1 MNPIAEIAKHE
12 LPIINVEAQSVQSP
26 GEPLPAPAAARGGDR
41 DENLAALCPPELT
54 SFANRA
60 ILLHSITGTI
70 PVVPRVGPMA
80 FTVRNLK
87 IRDQMLLVTLPPLF
101 VLLCAVA
108 LFFYAYWS
116 AINTGRAALRSKE
129 SVVRGNSFLWHT
141 TEAST
146 AVRGYILTH
155 RKDMLAPYDKA
166 IADGLAD
173 LNALSDLDAPDPGQP
188 EEINRIRAEFDQM
201 QKQWAL
207 PAIERVRAGV
217 DFDTA
222 ATLLEGQERM
232 AAISSDVSKLRR
244 EDEGET
250 VNGTMGAEKLIRR
263 MLVVGVSLAVILA
276 GILIFLTGVV
286 TRLIVLPVLQLIRA
300 SEQVGRGDY
309 APVLPPVVDNEFGV
323 LSRSFS
329 HMTTAL
335 RREHEE
341 IASLNRFSEAVT
353 QCTSEIEVYDLLL
366 HSLKEQ
372 FQPRQVIIFKLNQA
386 ENYLEAAATLAP
398 LPQEVGAWPLIE
410 EPHNCKAV
418 RTGRSFVVNDVQL
431 EPLCP
436 SKFLL
441 PSEGSYYCGPLI
453 AGGIIIGSVR
463 MEAARD
469 LWTPDR
475 QRSLESY
482 LSGAASALSNLRLLD
497 RMKEQANI
505 DVLTGLYNRRFLE
518 DYARKLFAIA
528 RRRRQPV
535 GLIMLDLDR
544 FKSFNDVYGHEIGDR
559 ILRHFAKTVTV
570 SMRETNLASRYGGEE
585 FIVLLPDTNAKSCA
599 LVAERIRKAVISMVV
614 PSNSEKP
621 LPQLTVSIGVA
632 VFPEHGQNLEEI
644 IQASDKAL
652 YESKHSGRNRVTVAS
667 TPEAAAG

>member
-1 MNPIAEIAKHE
+1 
-12 LPIINVEAQSVQSP
+12 
-26 GEPLPAPAAARGGDR
+26 
-41 DENLAALCPPELT
+41 
-54 SFANRA
+54 
-60 ILLHSITGTI
+60 
-70 PVVPRVGPMA
+70 MA
-80 FTVRNLK
+80 FTIRNMK
-87 IRDQMLLVTLPPLF
+87 IRDQILLVTLPPLF

-116 AINTGRAALRSKE
+116 AINTERVAPRSKE
-129 SVVRGNSFLWHT
+129 SVVRGESFLRHA

-146 AVRGYILTH
+146 AVRGYVFT
-155 RKDMLAPYDKA
+155 RQKDLLAPYDRA
-166 IADGLAD
+166 ITDGLAD
-173 LNALSDLDAPDPGQP
+173 LIALGDLDAADPGQVQ
-188 EEINRIRAEFDQM
+188 EVNRIRAEFDQM

-207 PAIERVRAGV
+207 PAIEKVRAGV
-217 DFDTA
+217 DIDAA
-222 ATLLEGQERM
+222 ATSLDGQDRM
-232 AAISSDVSKLRR
+232 TAIRSEVLKLGK
-244 EDEGET
+244 EDEGQNINE
-250 VNGTMGAEKLIRR
+250 MLGAEKVIRR
-263 MLVVGVSLAVILA
+263 MLVVGVSLAVLLA
-276 GILIFLTGVV
+276 GILVFLTGVV
-286 TRLIVLPVLQLIRA
+286 TRLIVAPVLQLIRA
-300 SEQVGRGDY
+300 SEQVGRGDF
-309 APVLPPVVDNEFGV
+309 APVLPPMVDNEFGV

-335 RREHEE
+335 RREREE

-366 HSLKEQ
+366 HSLKER

-386 ENYLEAAATLAP
+386 ENFLEAAATLVT
-398 LPQEVGAWPLIE
+398 LPKEVGAWPVIE

-418 RTGRSFVVNDVQL
+418 RTGRPFVVNDVQV

-436 SKFLL
+436 SKFVL

-475 QRSLESY
+475 QRLLESY

-497 RMKEQANI
+497 RMKQQANI
-505 DVLTGLYNRRFLE
+505 DMLTGLYNRRFLE

-528 RRRRQPV
+528 RRRAQPV
-535 GLIMLDLDR
+535 GMIMMDLDH

-559 ILRHFAKTVTV
+559 ILRHFAKTVTA
-570 SMRETNLASRYGGEE
+570 SMRETNLAARYGGEE
-585 FIVLLPDTNAKSCA
+585 FIVILPDTSTKSCT
-599 LVAERIRKAVISMVV
+599 LVAERIRRAVMTMVV
-614 PSNSEKP
+614 PSNTEKP

-632 VFPEHGQNLEEI
+632 AFPEHGQTLEEV

-652 YESKHSGRNRVTVAS
+652 YESKRMGRNRATVAS
-667 TPEAAAG
+667 TPEAAVG